1 MIDKR
6 LDDPANSGQL
16 GPIEIRLRESQIKFP
31 SNDLSLNVV
40 RCATYSQGYLNRQ
53 LIMLLS
59 CLGVPDHV
67 FLGLQRKAKE
77 MVQVSEI
84 YKKLLVKT

>member
-1 MIDKR
+1 MVDKR
-6 LDDPANSGQL
+6 LDDPANSEL

-59 CLGVPDHV
+59 CLGVPDHI
-67 FLGLQRKAKE
+67 FLNL
-77 MVQVSEI
+77 
-84 YKKLLVKT
+84 